1 MAQALLRDETQIP
14 EALRSFHGPLG
25 SLVNCLKHKFT
36 SVSAKDLPDL
46 QFPDGAQGDS
56 KFI

>member
-1 MAQALLRDETQIP
+1 MQALHRDDTQIP
-14 EALRSFHGPLG
+14 EALRIFHGPLG
-25 SLVNCLKHKFT
+25 SLVNCLKHRFT
-36 SVSAKDLPDL
+36 SVTAKDLPDL